1 MVGQI
6 LALRFVG
13 LPNETASSHCQVSEV
28 LTLGGVKRKAG
39 CFSKFLRGSSGW
51 NKSLEN
57 KQVFL
62 ALMKNNEIFSYRGF
76 SWCALALGS
85 IEFKP
90 NLRRRVRRKSAPGT
104 YKYSRCW
111 KWLGFPC
118 PSKNDPRLITSL
130 PVLCSS
136 HTSARCCLRSSGDTL
151 MGSTHRT

>member
-1 MVGQI
+1 M
-6 LALRFVG
+6 
-13 LPNETASSHCQVSEV
+13 SEV

-90 NLRRRVRRKSAPGT
+90 NLRRT
-104 YKYSRCW
+104 YKEE
-111 KWLGFPC
+111 KPPGKVLPG
-118 PSKNDPRLITSL
+118 LTSTAVAGSGL
-130 PVLCSS
+130 DSHVL
-136 HTSARCCLRSSGDTL
+136 RKMTL
-151 MGSTHRT
+151 V